1 MEQTHERYMR
11 RALELAA
18 QGLGEVEPNPA
29 VGCVIVRDGQ
39 IIGEGWHRRFGGA
52 HAEIEAL
59 ADCRAKGHDPVGA
72 TLYVTLE
79 PCCHTGKTGPCSK
92 AVIAAGVKKVVIAS
106 GDPTKLAGGGMT
118 EIKAA
123 GIDVK
128 VGLCRDEAEQLNAP
142 FYKHA
147 RTGRPWVILK
157 WAQSIDGKLAWK
169 NPPADSPWI
178 SNEQSRQDVHR
189 LRKKVQAILT
199 GISTV
204 LTDNPKL
211 TVRIDGHAVERPPLR
226 VVLDSH
232 LKLPWDCRLITVPEA
247 PTLIVT
253 TRHTAQ
259 VEFQQVEK
267 FTDAGVEVLAVRE
280 TDHRCDLSETLDKL
294 AQRGIQQLLVEAGPT
309 LLTEFLRQNL
319 ADEVR
324 IYIAPLLLGANG
336 QADIAAALSA
346 LTAALRLTHIRLSNC
361 DTDTCFSARIEKK
374 ACL

>member
-1 MEQTHERYMR
+1 MEQAHERFMR
-11 RALELAA
+11 RGLELAA
-18 QGLGEVEPNPA
+18 MGLGEVEPNPA

-39 IIGEGWHRRFGGA
+39 VIGEGWHTRFGGA
-52 HAEIEAL
+52 HAEVAAL
-59 ADCRAKGHDPVGA
+59 ADCRAKGHDPAGA

-79 PCCHTGKTGPCSK
+79 PCCHVGKTPPCCD
-92 AVIAAGVKKVVIAS
+92 AVIGAGIKHVVLAAE
-106 GDPTKLAGGGMT
+106 DPTRQAGGGT
-118 EIKAA
+118 AKLKAA
-123 GIDVK
+123 GIAVEAG
-128 VGLCRDEAEQLNAP
+128 VCRREAEALNAP

-169 NPPADSPWI
+169 NPPAEGPWI
-178 SNEQSRQDVHR
+178 SNELSRQDVHR
-189 LRKKVQAILT
+189 LRKKTQAILT
-199 GISTV
+199 GIRTV

-259 VEFQQVEK
+259 AECEQVEK
-267 FTDAGVEVLAVRE
+267 FTAAGVEVLAVGE
-280 TDHRCDLSETLDKL
+280 TDNRCDLPETLDTL
-294 AQRGIQQLLVEAGPT
+294 GRRGVQQLLVEAGPT
-309 LLTEFLRQNL
+309 LLAEFLRQNL

-336 QADIAAALSA
+336 QADIAAALSM
-346 LTAALRLTHIRLSNC
+346 LAAARLSRIRLRTF
-361 DTDTCFSARIEKK
+361 DADACFSARIDS
-374 ACL
+374 

>member
-1 MEQTHERYMR
+1 M
-11 RALELAA
+11 
-18 QGLGEVEPNPA
+18 
-29 VGCVIVRDGQ
+29 
-39 IIGEGWHRRFGGA
+39 
-52 HAEIEAL
+52 
-59 ADCRAKGHDPVGA
+59 
-72 TLYVTLE
+72 
-79 PCCHTGKTGPCSK
+79 
-92 AVIAAGVKKVVIAS
+92 
-106 GDPTKLAGGGMT
+106 
-118 EIKAA
+118 
-123 GIDVK
+123 
-128 VGLCRDEAEQLNAP
+128 
-142 FYKHA
+142 
-147 RTGRPWVILK
+147 
-157 WAQSIDGKLAWK
+157 
-169 NPPADSPWI
+169 
-178 SNEQSRQDVHR
+178 
-189 LRKKVQAILT
+189 QAILT